1 MILQA
6 ILLINEF
13 LLSLLIVIIFYGFV
27 GNYLKPNQIS
37 KRLLITYSI
46 VLAFI
51 IFYSSLYFTSPLY
64 YIIITICLLT
74 YLHLSFSGTQFTKI
88 TISVIFL
95 LVFEIVST
103 VATSIFVLLF
113 SVDRVELNVYSALR
127 GLLVLATIVTT
138 YLLIEISKFVMKRQ
152 KYFITSSKH
161 SNNVFLGLIFIS
173 LVIIFGSF
181 FLVNQVGTLYLIQYL
196 MIIVG
201 MFIVVFIVL
210 INHFFRNK
218 EQLLKNEVELEE
230 IKLSNQSHLNEAEYS
245 IDIMKIEHDI
255 KNHMISLK
263 YLLEN
268 DSTNEAIDYIE
279 KIEKIETTKIN
290 IQTSNNIV
298 NAILNSKINSNKNID
313 FRVSTNIQGFTLN
326 AHYLT
331 ILLGN
336 IIDNAIEAV
345 SKLPSKEKFIDI
357 RLSENSQYCKITVIN
372 PFDGV
377 IKIIKG
383 RIYSLKRKNSRGLG
397 LLSVKNIT
405 DEMGGKF
412 KYSYNDNMFEI
423 SLLLPK

>member
-1 MILQA
+1 M
-6 ILLINEF
+6 
-13 LLSLLIVIIFYGFV
+13 
-27 GNYLKPNQIS
+27 
-37 KRLLITYSI
+37 T
-46 VLAFI
+46 
-51 IFYSSLYFTSPLY
+51 
-64 YIIITICLLT
+64 
-74 YLHLSFSGTQFTKI
+74 
-88 TISVIFL
+88 
-95 LVFEIVST
+95 
-103 VATSIFVLLF
+103 
-113 SVDRVELNVYSALR
+113 
-127 GLLVLATIVTT
+127 
-138 YLLIEISKFVMKRQ
+138 
-152 KYFITSSKH
+152 
-161 SNNVFLGLIFIS
+161 
-173 LVIIFGSF
+173 
-181 FLVNQVGTLYLIQYL
+181 
-196 MIIVG
+196 IVG

-345 SKLPSKEKFIDI
+345 SKLPSKEKFIEI

-377 IKIIKG
+377 IKITKG